1 MYNRVEIAHDFA
13 DTIKSEY
20 IKKIILFGS
29 VARGDDTKHSDIDI
43 LVISN
48 HRDEIWPVICRK
60 IADFIIEKHQ
70 IVSAH
75 VVSEDYIK
83 EIDEFSFMK
92 NIRKEGIVIG

>member
-1 MYNRVEIAHDFA
+1 MYNRVEIARDFA
-13 DTIKSEY
+13 DAIKSEY

-29 VARGDDTKHSDIDI
+29 VARGDDTQHSDIDI

-70 IVSAH
+70 ILPTW
-75 VVSEDYIK
+75 YQRI
-83 EIDEFSFMK
+83 I
-92 NIRKEGIVIG
+92 